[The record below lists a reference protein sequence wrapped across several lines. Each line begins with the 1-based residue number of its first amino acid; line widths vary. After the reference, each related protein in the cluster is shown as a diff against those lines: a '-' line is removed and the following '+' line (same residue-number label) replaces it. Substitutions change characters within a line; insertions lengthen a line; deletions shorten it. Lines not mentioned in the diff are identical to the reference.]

1 MDGFTFFTL
10 KEYLFPGPTKKE
22 APAFRDAVTSCNIRR
37 QRVLAPLVIAACAV
51 LPVLGMFFM
60 KRRDPTGQYFLGAFV
75 LVQMVTAIFMARFL
89 LASGGPVKPAGC
101 DKRRLDKAFA
111 FTALSWAAIS
121 SGMMVSEATG
131 SGPYLIAVL
140 SFASVIFLETL
151 QGIVLLSL
159 APLLFAGSAF
169 CFGPGRNFAPGTC
182 ASILAATVFA
192 YTISRINF
200 VMLLR
205 NFRDAEYIAGQKRE
219 LMESNERLH
228 QLSFLDPLTNIAN
241 RRFLEMSLSREW
253 RQQSRSCRQ
262 LSVIMIDIDW
272 FKNYNDTY
280 GHLDGDACLRM
291 VAAGL
296 KASLKRPSD
305 LVTRFGGEEF
315 CVLLPETERQGAIS
329 VGRRMLLAIRGMQLP
344 HQGSPLGIVTVSM
357 GLACCRPDLSGRV
370 DDLLAAADAA
380 LYNAKTAGKDRMAW
394 CCPGASPA
402 GLVSGEHGR
411 SFRVVEFNRVR
422 GAGKLQQV
430 GTEAESFQAVRY

>member
-51 LPVLGMFFM
+51 LSVLEMFFM
-60 KRRDPTGQYFLGAFV
+60 MGRDPAGRYFFGAFV

-89 LASGGPVKPAGC
+89 LASGDPVKPAGC

-111 FTALSWAAIS
+111 FTALSWAVIS

-151 QGIVLLSL
+151 QGIVLLCL

-169 CFGPGRNFAPGTC
+169 CFGAGRNIASGTC

-280 GHLDGDACLRM
+280 GHLDGDACLRL

-315 CVLLPETERQGAIS
+315 CVLLPDTDADGAYSLAERI
-329 VGRRMLLAIRGMQLP
+329 RRQIA
-344 HQGSPLGIVTVSM
+344 GSEVRLDDGTTAPITVSA
-357 GLACCRPDLSGRV
+357 GVATYPANSNTAEDLINCS
-370 DDLLAAADAA
+370 DAA
-380 LYNAKTAGKDRMAW
+380 LYRAKDQGRNTVCVSDRT
-394 CCPGASPA
+394 PGPHPI
-402 GLVSGEHGR
+402 G
-411 SFRVVEFNRVR
+411 
-422 GAGKLQQV
+422 
-430 GTEAESFQAVRY
+430 